1 MAISLPQLVPVG
13 RDSQASTTELANAGF
28 LTYSRSKGLFAGV
41 DLTGDVVNQNQN
53 DTTEYYGT
61 NISYEKILSG
71 GVPVKPSSAHFV
83 RTVNQLFHAS
93 GAH

>member
-1 MAISLPQLVPVG
+1 MA
-13 RDSQASTTELANAGF
+13 
-28 LTYSRSKGLFAGV
+28 
-41 DLTGDVVNQNQN
+41 
-53 DTTEYYGT
+53 YYG
-61 NISYEKILSG
+61 SDVPYEKILSG